1 VHAGWQDKNLWGEA
15 TMRWVA
21 PTEKDEASY
30 YDDPHNAVGSFD
42 SGLANPPFNVN
53 GVDKARRK
61 QRLLFVR
68 TA

>member
-1 VHAGWQDKNLWGEA
+1 
-15 TMRWVA
+15 MSWVA